1 MKNSNENNGKIVP
14 LTDEELK
21 NATGGCVV
29 EDPSEICLDLTE
41 SQCTDRMEP
50 IIQTFCRWDYY
61 QSKCVSRI

>member
-1 MKNSNENNGKIVP
+1 MKNLNEKNGKIVP

-50 IIQTFCRWDYY
+50 IIQTFCRWD
-61 QSKCVSRI
+61 QNQRKCVSRI